1 MVQEHKDKGTLN
13 PADGIPHIYR
23 RRADGQAML
32 YAWFGAMHTRVDAA
46 LISTE
51 SEDVLLE
58 TVAETRKRIN
68 SIETAA
74 NCFDPQ
80 SELSAVNRMAAERI
94 MPVSRELE
102 SILRE
107 CLRYN
112 VMTDGLFDITV
123 GSDGYDNRMV
133 RDIILP
139 GDGTVVFRR
148 RGLYINLSGFL
159 KGYALEQVRH
169 IIKGAGI
176 TAALVNMGNSSVM
189 ALCRPD
195 GQNGWEV
202 SFGNGSRKDT
212 VTLCDQCLTTS
223 GNDSPARRHIVNPET
238 GKLIEGCRFVSVV
251 NRNAAEGEVLS
262 TCLFINPERKY
273 PAFGEYQSI

>member
-1 MVQEHKDKGTLN
+1 
-13 PADGIPHIYR
+13 
-23 RRADGQAML
+23 ML

-80 SELSAVNRMAAERI
+80 SELSAVNLMAAEKI

-133 RDIILP
+133 HDIILP

-159 KGYALEQVRH
+159 KGYALEQVRR

-176 TAALVNMGNSSVM
+176 TTALVNMGNSSVM
-189 ALCRPD
+189 ALGRPD

-223 GNDSPARRHIVNPET
+223 GNDSPARWHIVNPAT
-238 GKLIEGCRFVSVV
+238 GKLIEGCRSVSVV

-262 TCLFINPERKY
+262 TCLFIDPRRTF
-273 PAFGEYQSI
+273 PAFGDYLLI

>member
-1 MVQEHKDKGTLN
+1 
-13 PADGIPHIYR
+13 
-23 RRADGQAML
+23 ML
-32 YAWFGAMHTRVDAA
+32 YAWFGAMHTRVDVALAGAMPEETMLGAVAA
-46 LISTE
+46 MRRH
-51 SEDVLLE
+51 
-58 TVAETRKRIN
+58 VAA
-68 SIETAA
+68 IENTA
-74 NCFDPQ
+74 NRFDPH
-80 SELSAVNRMAAERI
+80 SELSAVNRSAPDGI

-102 SILRE
+102 SILLD

-112 VMTDGLFDITV
+112 GMTGGLFDITA
-123 GSDGYDNRMV
+123 GSPEYDNRMV
-133 RDIILP
+133 HDIILP
-139 GDGTVVFRR
+139 GDGTITFRR

-189 ALCRPD
+189 ALGRPD

-223 GNDSPARRHIVNPET
+223 GNDSPVRRHIVNPAT
-238 GKLIEGCRFVSVV
+238 GKLIEGFRSVSVV

-262 TCLFINPERKY
+262 TCLFIDPESTF
-273 PAFGEYQSI
+273 PAFGEYTLL

>member
-1 MVQEHKDKGTLN
+1 
-13 PADGIPHIYR
+13 
-23 RRADGQAML
+23 ML

-148 RGLYINLSGFL
+148 RGVYKPFRIPQRLRFGT
-159 KGYALEQVRH
+159 
-169 IIKGAGI
+169 GASHNQRRRYYGSACKYGKQFGHGI
-176 TAALVNMGNSSVM
+176 RPSRRAKRMGS
-189 ALCRPD
+189 
-195 GQNGWEV
+195 E
-202 SFGNGSRKDT
+202 FRK
-212 VTLCDQCLTTS
+212 
-223 GNDSPARRHIVNPET
+223 R
-238 GKLIEGCRFVSVV
+238 
-251 NRNAAEGEVLS
+251 
-262 TCLFINPERKY
+262 
-273 PAFGEYQSI
+273 

>member
-1 MVQEHKDKGTLN
+1 
-13 PADGIPHIYR
+13 
-23 RRADGQAML
+23 ML

-80 SELSAVNRMAAERI
+80 SELSAVNLMAAERI

-189 ALCRPD
+189 ALGRPD

-262 TCLFINPERKY
+262 TCLFIDPRRTF
-273 PAFGEYQSI
+273 PAFENYLLI

>member
-1 MVQEHKDKGTLN
+1 MVQEHKDKRALN
-13 PADGIPHIYR
+13 PAGETAHIYR
-23 RRADGQAML
+23 RRADGQGML

-80 SELSAVNRMAAERI
+80 SELSAVNLMAAEKI

-133 RDIILP
+133 HDIILP
-139 GDGTVVFRR
+139 GDGTVAFRR

-176 TAALVNMGNSSVM
+176 TVALVNMGNSSVM
-189 ALCRPD
+189 ALGRPD

-223 GNDSPARRHIVNPET
+223 GNDSPARRHIVNPAT
-238 GKLIEGCRFVSVV
+238 GKLIEGCRSVSVV

-262 TCLFINPERKY
+262 TCLFIDPRRTF
-273 PAFGEYQSI
+273 PAFSNYLLI

>member
-1 MVQEHKDKGTLN
+1 
-13 PADGIPHIYR
+13 
-23 RRADGQAML
+23 ML

-74 NCFDPQ
+74 NCFDAQ

-159 KGYALEQVRH
+159 KKSLLLCSSGSTSTKTRKSYPSQRSGWRQYDPSTRMTGVRGT
-169 IIKGAGI
+169 K
-176 TAALVNMGNSSVM
+176 
-189 ALCRPD
+189 
-195 GQNGWEV
+195 QE
-202 SFGNGSRKDT
+202 SR
-212 VTLCDQCLTTS
+212 S
-223 GNDSPARRHIVNPET
+223 
-238 GKLIEGCRFVSVV
+238 
-251 NRNAAEGEVLS
+251 
-262 TCLFINPERKY
+262 LFSRQE
-273 PAFGEYQSI
+273 

>member
-189 ALCRPD
+189 ALGRPD

-262 TCLFINPERKY
+262 TCLFIDPRRTFL
-273 PAFGEYQSI
+273 AFENYLLI

>member
-189 ALCRPD
+189 ALGRPD

-262 TCLFINPERKY
+262 TCLFIDPRRTF
-273 PAFGEYQSI
+273 PAFENYLLI

>member
-23 RRADGQAML
+23 RRADGQGML

-189 ALCRPD
+189 ALGRPD

-262 TCLFINPERKY
+262 TCLFIDPRRTF
-273 PAFGEYQSI
+273 PAFENYLLI